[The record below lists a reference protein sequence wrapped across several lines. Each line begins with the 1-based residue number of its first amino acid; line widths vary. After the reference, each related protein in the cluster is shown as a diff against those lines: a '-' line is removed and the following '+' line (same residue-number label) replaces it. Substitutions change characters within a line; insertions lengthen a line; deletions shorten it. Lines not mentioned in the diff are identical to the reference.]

1 MQDIA
6 VFDGF
11 KCVEHDDSEV
21 FYLFPSENLQLSR
34 TKKSLEK
41 TIKYILASDMTIRQL
56 YALKYTSIAI

>member
-21 FYLFPSENLQLSR
+21 FYLFPSENL
-34 TKKSLEK
+34 
-41 TIKYILASDMTIRQL
+41 
-56 YALKYTSIAI
+56 